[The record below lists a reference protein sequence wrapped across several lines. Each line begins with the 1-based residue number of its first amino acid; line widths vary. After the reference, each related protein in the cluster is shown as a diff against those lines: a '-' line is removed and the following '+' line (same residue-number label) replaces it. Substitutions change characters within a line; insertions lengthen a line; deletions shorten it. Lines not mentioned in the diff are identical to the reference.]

1 MSVHAEIKY
10 QYRIPEGK
18 LQARAAILSAMQDLV
33 EEEIVPMAKEL
44 SPVTEAGYQKN
55 LALKEE
61 GKLGGRPVGGTGTNR
76 RSIDSFVQDTPEG
89 PLVQIFTTS
98 GYGGYLEVGTSKMPA
113 QPYLN
118 PAFDAHIGELPQRV
132 KEKIGE

>member
-1 MSVHAEIKY
+1 MSVHAEITMNL
-10 QYRIPEGK
+10 RIPAA
-18 LQARAAILSAMQDLV
+18 LQKMRGAILSATQDLF

-44 SPVTEAGYQKN
+44 SPVTEAGYQRN

-61 GKLGGRPVGGTGTNR
+61 GKLGGRPMGGTGTNR
-76 RSIDSFVQDTPEG
+76 RSIDSAVTDTPEG
-89 PLVQIFTTS
+89 PQAQLFTTS